1 MWKIYFIFMTIWWQ
15 TLKKKKILKLIFIT
29 VLRFRKL
36 LYTEKVKCI
45 SLNNKSYVTRH
56 AFIDINPV
64 ELHCYAFMV
73 SSDDLMVVEIF
84 LTIIW

>member
-1 MWKIYFIFMTIWWQ
+1 MWKIYFIFMIIWWQ
-15 TLKKKKILKLIFIT
+15 TLKKEILKLIFIT
-29 VLRFRKL
+29 VLRFRGL

-64 ELHCYAFMV
+64 ELHYYAFMV
-73 SSDDLMVVEIF
+73 NSDDLMVVEIL